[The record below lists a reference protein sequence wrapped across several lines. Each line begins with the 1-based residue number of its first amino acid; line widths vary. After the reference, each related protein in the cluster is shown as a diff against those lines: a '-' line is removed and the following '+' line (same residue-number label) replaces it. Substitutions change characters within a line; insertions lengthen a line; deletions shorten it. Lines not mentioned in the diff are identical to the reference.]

1 MANERAS
8 ELMYDT
14 ASTLRLLDAE
24 LGELAPRRSNDAPQA
39 AATAAAAAAIGATD
53 RVLPLLPA
61 LFVRAMG
68 EVHAMLASIRTGRE
82 HIRAAATERLA
93 HTNEKLDEVSSATG
107 KAALDIMDALD
118 RAIAKVDELEAED
131 VVADADKGTAIR
143 GELRDELF
151 AVMGHMQFQDITS
164 QQIMHVQS
172 LLAEME
178 GRLTEIAN
186 LFDHQSG
193 DTDVVHLAPALP
205 QKTQKDAHSF
215 DPNATLQ
222 DAETRQALADS
233 LVERGPTGG

>member
-1 MANERAS
+1 MSKERAS

-24 LGELAPRRSNDAPQA
+24 LGELAPRRAPESQSTT
-39 AATAAAAAAIGATD
+39 TAEAAAAIGSTD

-93 HTNEKLDEVSSATG
+93 HTNEKLDEVSSATAT
-107 KAALDIMDALD
+107 AAIDIMDALD
-118 RAIAKVDELEAED
+118 RAVAKVDELETPE
-131 VVADADKGTAIR
+131 VLADADKGVAIR
-143 GELRDELF
+143 GDLRDELF

-178 GRLTEIAN
+178 GRLTDIAN

-193 DTDVVHLAPALP
+193 DSGSGAPAPVLAPR
-205 QKTQKDAHSF
+205 QQKDAHSF
-215 DPNATLQ
+215 DPNATLA
-222 DAETRQALADS
+222 DADARQALADA
-233 LVERGPTGG
+233 LVERGAAGG